1 MNHEAVP
8 SAGAR
13 YFYLSYVPVPPQD
26 DRTVGDHWV
35 RRFYH
40 DLNLAIDGR
49 PGTRL
54 RRQGFADFTVRRV
67 EDRPEQKRIA
77 LAEAEVF
84 VALYSPDYLN
94 REDSRK
100 EREWFR
106 QRLIRA
112 GRPADGD
119 NILPVL
125 WTPSPAAVHS
135 SDQARAVVM
144 ATDVDAYVV
153 NGMSA
158 LCRLQI
164 YQSAYREVLGRL
176 AQHIV
181 DTAEGAP
188 LQPAGLTQEPTQV
201 PASPPSEVPFLA
213 AVITPDRVRV
223 ALDASRLNGY
233 FGARAGQWQPFHER
247 PPVVD
252 DVTTAVQRLRMP
264 VDVRDFVPDL
274 GLFDGCPGVLMI
286 DPWVVDSEDGPEVVA
301 AAVRCLK
308 SWVSVVV
315 IADESGPDY
324 HSHGVQLIERL
335 MDMFPGHVSPLAFT
349 TYDDWRSGIQNLVQR
364 MRRRYLDERPA
375 YPPPGRP
382 IIRPRLSDG
391 RLPRDEGYDDPARP
405 GWE

>member
-1 MNHEAVP
+1 MSHEATP
-8 SAGAR
+8 APGSR
-13 YFYLSYVPVPPQD
+13 YFYLSYVAAPRQD
-26 DRTVGDHWV
+26 DRTLGDHWV

-54 RRQGFADFTVRRV
+54 RRQGFADFTVRRL

-106 QRLIRA
+106 QRLVRA
-112 GRPADGD
+112 GRPIDGD

-125 WTPSPAAVHS
+125 WTPSPAAVHAA
-135 SDQARAVVM
+135 DQARALVLAAGV
-144 ATDVDAYVV
+144 DVYAV

-158 LCRLQI
+158 LCRLQSF
-164 YQSAYREVLGRL
+164 QAAYKDMLNRL

-181 DTAEGAP
+181 DTAEHHP
-188 LQPAGLTQEPTQV
+188 LQPVEPAREPAEV
-201 PASPPSEVPFLA
+201 PTSRPSEVPFLA
-213 AVITPDRVRV
+213 VVIAPEQ
-223 ALDASRLNGY
+223 ALVGADPAHLNGY
-233 FGARAGQWQPFHER
+233 VGARADRWRPFDGR

-252 DVTTAVQRLRMP
+252 DVSTAVQRLRMP
-264 VDVRDFVPDL
+264 VEVRDFLPDT
-274 GLFDGCPGVLMI
+274 GLFEGCPGVLLI
-286 DPWVVDSEDGPEVVA
+286 DPQVVETESGREVVRA
-301 AAVRCLK
+301 AADCLRR
-308 SWVSVVV
+308 WVGVVF
-315 IADESGPDY
+315 IADESVRRRRPDGPP
-324 HSHGVQLIERL
+324 LLERAVGL
-335 MDMFPGHVSPLAFT
+335 LPDAASPSIFT
-349 TYDDWRSGIQNLVQR
+349 THDDWRSGIHNLVQR

-382 IIRPRLSDG
+382 ISRPRLWDS
-391 RLPRDEGYDDPARP
+391 RLPPDVSDDQPRS
-405 GWE
+405 GRTE